1 MIFGSIF
8 KSKWLEIIIQT
19 TLKHQFEDEMI
30 AEYVAQR
37 QQEGDTRDAQDI
49 AEEYN
54 DTVIYPDKVWLNC
67 LNTEV
72 ILNTDLHGLNGWLFA
87 TGSQRSV
94 GIRGIRVREEVNN
107 VVFWK

>member
-30 AEYVAQR
+30 AEYVAQK

-49 AEEYN
+49 VVESN
-54 DTVIYPDKVWLNC
+54 DTVIYPDKVRLNYYRTKNNYSARA
-67 LNTEV
+67 LPLLSG
-72 ILNTDLHGLNGWLFA
+72 IL
-87 TGSQRSV
+87 S
-94 GIRGIRVREEVNN
+94 
-107 VVFWK
+107 KK